1 MHIWDAVFNSYGTIL
16 YCITGSSIVLPAGNE
31 AQKSSHLFVLSTHS
45 IPSFLCL
52 SSKTFHRSLN
62 VTCDLQSKIFRL
74 ISPSLRFH
82 LQVFVRFDFLFF
94 FCFILLSV
102 PLFLCFCCVFCL
114 ADRVFLLF
122 YDGVY
127 RGLNCPSVSSS
138 FVSSYASILHIRYFI
153 SSWILRIRW
162 SNSTRF
168 CSIPC
173 LFPWF
178 QVQ

>member
-1 MHIWDAVFNSYGTIL
+1 MLYLTLTRLYCIPAWNVAKNSYSVMHIWDAVFNSYGTIL

-82 LQVFVRFDFLFF
+82 LQLFVRFDFLFSFFVLFCYRFLYFSVFVACFVWRIVFF
-94 FCFILLSV
+94 FCFTMGCIE
-102 PLFLCFCCVFCL
+102 
-114 ADRVFLLF
+114 D
-122 YDGVY
+122 
-127 RGLNCPSVSSS
+127 
-138 FVSSYASILHIRYFI
+138 
-153 SSWILRIRW
+153 
-162 SNSTRF
+162 
-168 CSIPC
+168 
-173 LFPWF
+173 
-178 QVQ
+178 